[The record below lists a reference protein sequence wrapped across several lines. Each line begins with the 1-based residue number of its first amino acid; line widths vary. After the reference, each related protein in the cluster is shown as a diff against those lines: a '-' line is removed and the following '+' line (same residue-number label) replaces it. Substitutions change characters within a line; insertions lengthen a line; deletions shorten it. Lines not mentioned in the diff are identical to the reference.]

1 MLLKTIRDPGDTR
14 FKGSQIY
21 AFTHT
26 QHFTAYMIIRESQ
39 KSCLLNK
46 AKARKE
52 CGALIPTKIQ
62 VLAMIIMYNNHYTIK
77 VSSKNIHSPL
87 TPVDTDIRERQ
98 TN

>member
-1 MLLKTIRDPGDTR
+1 MHALRDPGDTR

-52 CGALIPTKIQ
+52 CGALIQ
-62 VLAMIIMYNNHYTIK
+62 VLAMIIMYNNHYAIK